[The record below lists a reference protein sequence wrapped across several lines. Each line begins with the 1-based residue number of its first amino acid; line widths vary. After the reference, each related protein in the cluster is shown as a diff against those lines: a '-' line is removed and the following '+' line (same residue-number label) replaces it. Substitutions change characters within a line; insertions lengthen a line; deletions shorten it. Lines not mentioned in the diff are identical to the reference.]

1 MGNED
6 VLGNSVAP
14 VSQELVCI
22 PLEKVSRSRTAKEA
36 ARSSRGEGG
45 KRTVKAV
52 LAGGST
58 AEGGKHRLFSGSRE
72 VIITR
77 ESGKIIIAGIKR
89 DNNEVLLK
97 LKCFFLPVSGL
108 ESSHCRSYR

>member
-1 MGNED
+1 MSHSG
-6 VLGNSVAP
+6 
-14 VSQELVCI
+14 
-22 PLEKVSRSRTAKEA
+22 TAKEA
-36 ARSSRGEGG
+36 ARSSRRAGG
-45 KRTVKAV
+45 KRTVKAA

-58 AEGGKHRLFSGSRE
+58 AEGFSRSGE

-97 LKCFFLPVSGL
+97 LK
-108 ESSHCRSYR
+108 

>member
-1 MGNED
+1 M
-6 VLGNSVAP
+6 
-14 VSQELVCI
+14 
-22 PLEKVSRSRTAKEA
+22 
-36 ARSSRGEGG
+36 
-45 KRTVKAV
+45 KAV

-58 AEGGKHRLFSGSRE
+58 AEGGKHRLFSGSGE

-97 LKCFFLPVSGL
+97 LKWRLLPASGL
-108 ESSHCRSYR
+108 ESSHCRSHWVNSL